1 MKTISIL
8 IVSAALVASSSAAS
22 YFFNNGASSSA
33 SGIADVMGHTFSNST
48 PAGSAFP
55 SGGGISAG
63 PGVVGIGIFSTDN
76 LEGLDSQ
83 SLIADFTSLTGL
95 TNAFAAA
102 GAFGSRGTFSSAAIN
117 IPIAGTVFENKNM
130 YLFVGNGTTFS
141 NSTEFLVVK
150 SATLYLASDD
160 NIPTPITE
168 ILRPT
173 GGTAETTLLLGTNL
187 PNVQTTNTDASIT
200 PGWAMVTIP
209 ESSSAILGTLGMLT
223 LLRRR
228 RAL

>member
-8 IVSAALVASSSAAS
+8 IVSAALVVSSSAAS
-22 YFFNNGASSSA
+22 YFFNNGASLSA
-33 SGIADVMGHTFSNST
+33 SGISDVMGHTFSNST

-102 GAFGSRGTFSSAAIN
+102 GPLGNRGMFAYYAIS
-117 IPIAGTVFENKNM
+117 IPIAGTVFENQNM
-130 YLFVGNGTTFS
+130 YLFAGNGTTFS

-150 SATLYLASDD
+150 SAAQFLASDD

-173 GGTAETTLLLGTNL
+173 GGTAETTLLLGTNV

-200 PGWAMVTIP
+200 PGWAMVTVP
-209 ESSSAILGTLGMLT
+209 EGSTALLGALGALA

-228 RAL
+228 R